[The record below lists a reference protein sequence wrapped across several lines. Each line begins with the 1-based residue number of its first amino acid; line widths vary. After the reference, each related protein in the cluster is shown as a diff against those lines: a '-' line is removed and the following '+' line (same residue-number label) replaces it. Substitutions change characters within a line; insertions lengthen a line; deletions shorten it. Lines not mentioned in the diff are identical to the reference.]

1 MHVCVYKFLVGV
13 QANIENIFENLSK
26 IVKTFLAKEIFKK
39 TSKSI
44 CSGVMNHDLLLA
56 VADRYTPIFPDK
68 HISYQNVHY
77 IVLSQLF
84 NL

>member
-26 IVKTFLAKEIFKK
+26 IVKTFSAKEIFEK
-39 TSKSI
+39 I
-44 CSGVMNHDLLLA
+44 
-56 VADRYTPIFPDK
+56 ADRYTPIFPDK

-77 IVLSQLF
+77 IVLSPII
-84 NL
+84 